1 MGDVVAGII
10 LQENGLLP
18 EFVPTPAS
26 VLVTVFDE
34 SMWMKSFELAA
45 QLRSAGFKTMVF
57 PEPAKLQR
65 QFKFADKMKIKIAL
79 TVGPD
84 EAANDSVA
92 VKNLVNGEQITVKRE
107 AVFDIVKKLMD

>member
-1 MGDVVAGII
+1 
-10 LQENGLLP
+10 
-18 EFVPTPAS
+18 
-26 VLVTVFDE
+26 
-34 SMWMKSFELAA
+34 
-45 QLRSAGFKTMVF
+45 
-57 PEPAKLQR
+57 
-65 QFKFADKMKIKIAL
+65 MKIKIAL